1 MLELTTY
8 DLTVIASLAFFAGA
22 FASIFVARFLEV
34 VHTWRVVQETI
45 VSVVWMLSK
54 MIEDIYFLQELK
66 RKQMRDAGL
75 TDEQIRSF
83 EEIDDR
89 FLTNWRDSAIVS
101 IVKRAPRHFKSMLP
115 FHDWDSAMRF
125 LNDSLK
131 GG

>member
-8 DLTVIASLAFFAGA
+8 DLTVIASLAFLAGV
-22 FASIFVARFLEV
+22 FASIFIARFLEV
-34 VHTWRVVQETI
+34 VHAWRVVQETI

-83 EEIDDR
+83 QEIDDR
-89 FLTNWRDSAIVS
+89 FLTNWKNSAIVS

-131 GG
+131 GE

>member
-8 DLTVIASLAFFAGA
+8 DLTVIASLAFLAGI
-22 FASIFVARFLEV
+22 FASIFIARFLEV
-34 VHTWRVVQETI
+34 VHAWRVVQETI

-83 EEIDDR
+83 QEIDDR
-89 FLTNWRDSAIVS
+89 FLTNWKNSAIVS